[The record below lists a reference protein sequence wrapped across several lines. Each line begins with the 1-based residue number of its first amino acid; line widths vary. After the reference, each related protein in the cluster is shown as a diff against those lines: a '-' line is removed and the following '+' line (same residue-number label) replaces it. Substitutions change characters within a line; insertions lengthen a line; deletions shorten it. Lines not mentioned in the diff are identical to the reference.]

1 MWVHNDGCCGVAL
14 STLESYVEKSA
25 RGTGKLHRVNEDE
38 LLKAKSILEH
48 SIKIRNAEKASQP
61 GGRLDAGHQKRVDME
76 QRILNKI
83 NNMLREL
90 E

>member
-1 MWVHNDGCCGVAL
+1 M
-14 STLESYVEKSA
+14 T
-25 RGTGKLHRVNEDE
+25 
-38 LLKAKSILEH
+38 SIL
-48 SIKIRNAEKASQP
+48 ITKASQP
-61 GGRLDAGHQKRVDME
+61 GRRLDAGHQKRVDME